1 MATLGPE
8 AAHIFRIC
16 HANNL
21 PWILD
26 HGLHCKNSDVQ
37 DPNFVSIGMADLI
50 RKRDAH
56 SVPTGP
62 GGTLSD
68 YVPFYFTPWSIMML
82 NIKTGHNDVSQREN
96 ADIVILVTS
105 LHKLRAS
112 GVRYLFTNGHAFLRE
127 TDYFE
132 DLADLVKVDWDLLRR
147 KDFKRDPEDPGK
159 LGRYQAEAII
169 HRHMPVDALSGIA
182 CYDSRAQERVDR
194 EVQTRGLTLKV
205 RAMSSWYF

>member
-1 MATLGPE
+1 
-8 AAHIFRIC
+8 
-16 HANNL
+16 
-21 PWILD
+21 
-26 HGLHCKNSDVQ
+26 
-37 DPNFVSIGMADLI
+37 
-50 RKRDAH
+50 
-56 SVPTGP
+56 
-62 GGTLSD
+62 
-68 YVPFYFTPWSIMML
+68 MML

-182 CYDSRAQERVDR
+182 CYDSRAQERVDH